1 MFPFLT
7 LLWGGGGAVCAMPVS
22 CEVLTSAPCHS
33 CARCPGPGRLV
44 TVSLWYWKDVND
56 LIATLSDRSRR
67 RKDVIRI
74 ISDPLPFTRYLVVS
88 MQSLQTGKEGF
99 CTW

>member
-1 MFPFLT
+1 M
-7 LLWGGGGAVCAMPVS
+7 CAMPVS

-33 CARCPGPGRLV
+33 CARCPGLGRLV